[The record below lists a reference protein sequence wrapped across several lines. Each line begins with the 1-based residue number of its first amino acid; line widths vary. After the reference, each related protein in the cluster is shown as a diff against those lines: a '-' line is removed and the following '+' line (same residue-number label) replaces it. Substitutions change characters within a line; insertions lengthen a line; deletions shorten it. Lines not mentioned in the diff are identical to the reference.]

1 MRAILIA
8 VALAMP
14 TQAFADS
21 EARQG
26 ADWVRIS
33 ALPCKN
39 EKVLALIQA
48 AGEDGKDYRAARAEF
63 AGAPYT
69 PCWKPIFEREVVYMI
84 YEDGDKGLIPFRDF
98 KPVQEV

>member
-14 TQAFADS
+14 TLALADS

-39 EKVLALIQA
+39 EKVLELIKA

-63 AGAPYT
+63 GGAGFT
-69 PCWKPIFEREVVYMI
+69 PCWRPMFQQEQVFLI
-84 YEDGDKGLIPFRDF
+84 YDDGDKGLVPFRDF
-98 KPVQEV
+98 KPVQEI